1 MEMDTSP
8 FPVKMNGNDLKIE
21 LVKTKDEKKKKKYDM
36 HLLVGTPFHIG

>member
-21 LVKTKDEKKKKKYDM
+21 LVQTKDEKRKKEKKKKK
-36 HLLVGTPFHIG
+36 V